1 METGTRLLSIAFRNL
16 LRARRRNLL
25 SGGTMALGTAALV
38 LGGGLSDGIARQL
51 TRSLVAVQTGHLQ
64 VVVRAADFEPQNS
77 PFDAYGHALLPD
89 ATTLAKRI
97 VAEAGDA
104 GVRRAVPFLYG
115 RGTAI
120 SGNRSSLASI
130 VGILPSEE
138 PELRDAHPPVSGAF
152 LPDDDPLA
160 TYVAAPIARKL
171 RLGVGDSVSFVIQTP
186 EGAVNS
192 IDAVVGGIF
201 RKGAPWYDST
211 FYVPLAAAQSLFDR
225 PGSATNIKMT
235 LDDGSGAAARR
246 ARPAVAAIVGQP
258 SGIASGERARVETF
272 EEAGRFSFSII
283 QANQTALA
291 VLSGFLFLAA
301 AVGIVNSMLMSVHER
316 TREIGTVRA
325 LGMRRAMV
333 VRLFILEGLALGLVA
348 AATGIGVGAAGV
360 LYYGARGIPMDTMTL
375 AWVAGG
381 DRLFP
386 VLTATNV
393 VRAAVAIA
401 GLSTIAAVYPAI
413 TASRLLPR
421 EALHHV

>member
-1 METGTRLLSIAFRNL
+1 
-16 LRARRRNLL
+16 
-25 SGGTMALGTAALV
+25 MALGTAALV

-51 TRSLVAVQTGHLQ
+51 TASLVAVQTGHLQ

-77 PFDAYGHALLPD
+77 PFDAYGHALLPG
-89 ATTLAKRI
+89 
-97 VAEAGDA
+97 AEALA
-104 GVRRAVPFLYG
+104 RRIAFEAKSQGVTRAVPYLYG

-120 SGNRSSLASI
+120 AGNRSTLASI

-138 PELRDAHPPVSGAF
+138 PELRSAHPADSGAF
-152 LPDDDPLA
+152 LPGDDPLA
-160 TYVAAPIARKL
+160 TYVAAPVARKL
-171 RLGVGDSVSFVIQTP
+171 RLGVGDAVSFVIQTP
-186 EGAVNS
+186 QGAVNS
-192 IDAVVGGIF
+192 VDAVVCGVF

-211 FYVPLAAAQSLFDR
+211 FYVPLAAAQALFDH
-225 PGSATNIKMT
+225 PGAATNIKVT
-235 LDDGSGAAARR
+235 LADGSRAAARR
-246 ARPAVAAIVGQP
+246 ARPVVAAIVGTP
-258 SGIASGERARVETF
+258 PGLEAGERARIETF

-283 QANQTALA
+283 QANETALA

-325 LGMRRAMV
+325 LGMRRATV

-348 AATGIGVGAAGV
+348 AATGIAIGASFV

-381 DRLFP
+381 DHLFP

-393 VRAAVAIA
+393 GRAALAIA
-401 GLSTIAAVYPAI
+401 GLSTSAAVYPAI
-413 TASRLLPR
+413 TASRLEPR
-421 EALHHV
+421 EALHHI

>member
-1 METGTRLLSIAFRNL
+1 VTALIAIAFRNL

-64 VVVRAADFEPQNS
+64 VVVRPADFEPQNS
-77 PFDAYGHALLPD
+77 PFDAYGHALLPG
-89 ATTLAKRI
+89 AEALARRI
-97 VAEAGDA
+97 AAEAG
-104 GVRRAVPFLYG
+104 VQRAVPYLYG

-120 SGNRSSLASI
+120 AGNRSTLASI

-138 PELRDAHPPVSGAF
+138 PELRSAHPATSGSF
-152 LPDDDPLA
+152 LPADDPLA
-160 TYVAAPIARKL
+160 AYVAAPVARKL
-171 RLGVGDSVSFVIQTP
+171 RLAVGDSVSFVIQTP
-186 EGAVNS
+186 QGAVNS
-192 IDAVVGGIF
+192 VDAVVCGVF
-201 RKGAPWYDST
+201 EKGAPWYDST
-211 FYVPLAAAQSLFDR
+211 FYVPLAAAQALFDR
-225 PGSATNIKMT
+225 PGAATNIKMT
-235 LDDGSGAAARR
+235 LADGSRAAAHR

-258 SGIASGERARVETF
+258 EGLEPGERARVETF

-283 QANQTALA
+283 QANETALA
-291 VLSGFLFLAA
+291 VLSAFLFMAA

-333 VRLFILEGLALGLVA
+333 VRLFILEGLALGVVA
-348 AATGIGVGAAGV
+348 AAAGIAAGAAGV
-360 LYYGARGIPMDTMTL
+360 LYYGAHGIPMDTMTL

-386 VLTATNV
+386 VLTPANV
-393 VRAAVAIA
+393 ARAALAIA
-401 GLSTIAAVYPAI
+401 GLSTAAAVYPAV
-413 TASRLLPR
+413 TASRLEPR
-421 EALHHV
+421 EALHHI